1 MNTFVALEIPLHA
14 QEQIETYAHKV
25 HAKLDRQGMKW
36 VRKEKYH
43 ITLCFLG
50 QLENPESVVSKVE
63 AAVAGIKELKVEY
76 GSINGFPDTKRPGVL
91 WSAADTAGGE
101 LQQLQTA
108 VAKALDVEDE
118 FVPHVTLARM
128 KPASTKLG
136 HKLRDFMHSG
146 PAPEVDSWTA
156 TTVSVIVTQAD
167 GSYQT
172 LKSFALERK

>member
-1 MNTFVALEIPLHA
+1 MNTFVALDIPLHA

-50 QLENPESVVSKVE
+50 QLDDPESVLSKVE
-63 AAVAGIKELKVEY
+63 AAVAGVKELRVAY
-76 GSINGFPDTKRPGVL
+76 GSISGFPDTKRPGVL
-91 WSAADTAGGE
+91 WSAADTVGGE
-101 LQQLQTA
+101 LRLLQTA
-108 VAKALDVEDE
+108 VARALEVEDE

-146 PAPEVDSWTA
+146 PDPEVDPWLSTN
-156 TTVSVIVTQAD
+156 VSVIVTQAD
-167 GSYQT
+167 GSYQV
-172 LKSFALERK
+172 LKSFTLER